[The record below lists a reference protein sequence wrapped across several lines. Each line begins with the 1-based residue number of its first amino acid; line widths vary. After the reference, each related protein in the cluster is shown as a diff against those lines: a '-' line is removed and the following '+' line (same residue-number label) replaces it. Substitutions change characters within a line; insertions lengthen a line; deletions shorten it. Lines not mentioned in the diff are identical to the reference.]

1 MAPSEQ
7 VDKLFDLKN
16 AFFTGNYQTYTN
28 EAQKLKL
35 SHPEMS
41 LERDVLIYRS
51 YMALRKYRVV
61 IEEVGP
67 AATGHVCK
75 IPLIFN

>member
-1 MAPSEQ
+1 M
-7 VDKLFDLKN
+7 
-16 AFFTGNYQTYTN
+16 
-28 EAQKLKL
+28 
-35 SHPEMS
+35 
-41 LERDVLIYRS
+41 YRFCL
-51 YMALRKYRVV
+51 ALRKYRVV